1 MQLISIPIKYA
12 ATKMSSESIQGRPC
26 ALFMATR
33 RYAMV
38 FERPDSFIWQRNQQ
52 EEYEKIGTL
61 PKPFRTLL
69 PRLWTRSPFRQPPP
83 YRDIR

>member
-1 MQLISIPIKYA
+1 MYTIAHGIRMPGVQLISIPIKYA

-38 FERPDSFIWQRNQQ
+38 FERPDSFNMAAKTSKKNTKR
-52 EEYEKIGTL
+52 
-61 PKPFRTLL
+61 
-69 PRLWTRSPFRQPPP
+69 
-83 YRDIR
+83 